1 VLLKAR
7 LGASLEKKRL
17 RDQQKEL
24 VRRFA
29 TPEVAQDLQK
39 SGFAL
44 GGKRVQG
51 TVMFSDIRGFTPLAE
66 SQTPEETIDL
76 LNTYYMLMFSAISD
90 HGGVVNQ
97 MLGDGLMAIFG
108 APLPLPDHRESA
120 VRAALEMVQLIEL
133 FNLERAAAAKPQIRI
148 GIGIA
153 SGDMVAGYTGT
164 NERATYTCI
173 GDTVNLASRIEAHT
187 KTAQRA
193 ILIDGA
199 TRERLGERF
208 DVEPLGPVLFKGK
221 TLPVQVF
228 SVSAGRER

>member
-1 VLLKAR
+1 
-7 LGASLEKKRL
+7 
-17 RDQQKEL
+17 
-24 VRRFA
+24 
-29 TPEVAQDLQK
+29 
-39 SGFAL
+39 
-44 GGKRVQG
+44 
-51 TVMFSDIRGFTPLAE
+51 
-66 SQTPEETIDL
+66 
-76 LNTYYMLMFSAISD
+76 
-90 HGGVVNQ
+90 

-120 VRAALEMVQLIEL
+120 VRAALEMVELIEL

-173 GDTVNLASRIEAHT
+173 GDVVNLASRIEAHT

-221 TLPVQVF
+221 TVPVEVF